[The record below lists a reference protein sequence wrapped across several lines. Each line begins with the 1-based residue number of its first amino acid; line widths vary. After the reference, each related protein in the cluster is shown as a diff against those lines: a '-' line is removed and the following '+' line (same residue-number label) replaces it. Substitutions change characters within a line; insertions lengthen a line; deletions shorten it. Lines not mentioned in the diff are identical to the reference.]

1 MIQNNEYL
9 LEGQVLAGGYRVGVL
24 LIHGLTGTP
33 NEMKMVGK
41 GLNRAGFSVLGMQL
55 AGHCGD
61 EHDLVKTCWQ
71 DWYTSVE
78 LAAHQFKGTVDYM
91 FVAGLSMGALL
102 ALKLAADHPKMI
114 SGVGVYG
121 PTFRHDGW
129 SVPRYARY
137 FSFLLVWF
145 KKLHLF
151 KSIFKNTIFTEQP
164 PYGLKDERLRAR
176 VVASMLSGDSS
187 SAGLAGNPWASLAE
201 MIMLSSVVRRQLP
214 SVTAPCLLLH
224 AREDDIA
231 SVKNSLLVRNKI
243 DAPSKLV
250 LFDDS
255 YHLITIDREYK
266 KVIAE
271 SVAFFSEIAT
281 KNHTANS
288 QLIRTQSVA

>member
-1 MIQNNEYL
+1 MIQNNEYR
-9 LEGQVLAGGYRVGVL
+9 LEGKVFEGGYRIGVL

-61 EHDLVKTCWQ
+61 EQDLIETSWQ
-71 DWYTSVE
+71 DWYNSVE
-78 LAAHQFKGTVDYM
+78 HAANQFKDTVDYM
-91 FVAGLSMGALL
+91 FVAGLSMGAMLS
-102 ALKLAADHPKMI
+102 LKLAADYPKII

-145 KKLHLF
+145 KKLNLF
-151 KSIFKNTIFTEQP
+151 KSIFKNTVFTEQP

-176 VVASMLSGDSS
+176 VVASMFSGDSS

-201 MIMLSSVVRRQLP
+201 MIILSSVVRRQLP
-214 SVTAPCLLLH
+214 LVTAPCLLLH

-231 SVKNSLLVRNKI
+231 SVKNSLLVRDKI
-243 DAPSKLV
+243 NAPSKLV

-266 KVIAE
+266 KVIEE
-271 SVAFFSEIAT
+271 SVTFFQDIAMNMAKVST
-281 KNHTANS
+281 V
-288 QLIRTQSVA
+288 RVAS